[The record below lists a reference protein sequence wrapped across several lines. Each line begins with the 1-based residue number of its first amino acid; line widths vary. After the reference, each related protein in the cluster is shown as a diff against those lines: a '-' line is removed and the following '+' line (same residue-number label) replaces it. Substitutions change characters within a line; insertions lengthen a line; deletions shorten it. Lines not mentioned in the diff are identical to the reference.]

1 MRLSNNLRVKFMKKT
16 VFFKLFLNNVIII
29 IISTMI
35 IAMAGYILIS
45 HTVYRERVETL
56 KGNATAISGF
66 INSGA
71 TPELLESFI
80 YGFSHS
86 TGNDIIIIDN
96 KGKVLMV
103 SNVGDFY
110 TPNTHSIDM
119 EFCKEVLKGR
129 DNIERGTLG
138 GVYKSEMFTLQIPV
152 MSPMPR
158 QVVGA
163 IFISTPAPTMIKMQ
177 LYLYRTLGIAI
188 ICVLLLSLI
197 ISYALSKKISK
208 PIKDMGRAVKKFA
221 KGDFSSRVEHDEKGY
236 NITEIE
242 ELANSFNDMAFSL
255 EKAEDIRNNFISDV
269 SHELRTPMTT
279 IGGFVDGILDG
290 TIPSEKQ
297 NDYLVIV
304 KDEVTRLSSLVN
316 SFLDVTRSESGSQP
330 LELSNFD
337 INETIRRMMI
347 NFENKIS
354 EKEIFVD
361 IDFDEEQCFVRADLS
376 EIKRVLTNLIENA
389 IKFTNIQGI
398 IKISV
403 KSKQQEAEIS
413 VYNTGCGIAE
423 NDRKLIFER
432 FYKVDKSRSLN
443 REGTGIGLYIVKEII
458 NRHGKNIEV
467 KSCENEYAEFIFTL
481 DKAKN

>member
-1 MRLSNNLRVKFMKKT
+1 MKKT
-16 VFFKLFLNNVIII
+16 VFFKLFFNNIIII
-29 IISTMI
+29 IISTLI
-35 IAMAGYILIS
+35 LAMSGYVLIS
-45 HTVYRERVETL
+45 HTAYRERVETL

-66 INSGA
+66 INSGV
-71 TPELLESFI
+71 TPERLESFI

-86 TGNDIIIIDN
+86 TGNSIIIIDD
-96 KGKVLMV
+96 KGKMLMV
-103 SNVGDFY
+103 SSVGDFY
-110 TPNTHSIDM
+110 TPNISSVDM
-119 EFCKEVLKGR
+119 EYCKEVLRGR
-129 DNIERGTLG
+129 EHIDRGTLG
-138 GVYKSEMFTLQIPV
+138 GVYKTEMFTLQMPV
-152 MSPMPR
+152 VSPNPR

-163 IFISTPAPTMIKMQ
+163 IFISAPAPKILRMQ

-188 ICVLLLSLI
+188 ICVLLLSLV
-197 ISYALSKKISK
+197 ISYALSRKISK
-208 PIKDMGRAVKKFA
+208 PIKDMGCAVKKFA
-221 KGDFSSRVEHDEKGY
+221 KGDFSSRVEPGEKGY

-242 ELANSFNDMAFSL
+242 ELAESFNDMAFSL

-290 TIPSEKQ
+290 TIPADKQ

-304 KDEVTRLSSLVN
+304 KDEVSRLSSLVN
-316 SFLDVTRSESGSQP
+316 SFLDVTRSESGSHP

-337 INETIRRMMI
+337 INETIRRMMV
-347 NFENKIS
+347 NFESKIS

-361 IDFDEEQCFVRADLS
+361 INFDAEQCCVRADLG

-389 IKFTNIQGI
+389 IKFTNTQGI

-403 KSKQQEAEIS
+403 RSKQQDAEIS

-432 FYKVDKSRSLN
+432 FYKADKSRSLN

-467 KSCENEYAEFIFTL
+467 KSQENEYAEFIFTL
-481 DKAKN
+481 DKVKS

>member
-1 MRLSNNLRVKFMKKT
+1 MKKT
-16 VFFKLFLNNVIII
+16 VFFKLFFNNIIII
-29 IISTMI
+29 IISTLI
-35 IAMAGYILIS
+35 LAMSGYVLIS

-56 KGNATAISGF
+56 RGNATAISGF
-66 INSGA
+66 INSGV
-71 TPELLESFI
+71 TPERLESFI

-86 TGNDIIIIDN
+86 TGNNIIIIDD
-96 KGKVLMV
+96 KGKILMV
-103 SNVGDFY
+103 SSVGDFY
-110 TPNTHSIDM
+110 TPNASSVDM
-119 EFCKEVLKGR
+119 EYCKEVLRGR
-129 DNIERGTLG
+129 DHIDRGTLG
-138 GVYKSEMFTLQIPV
+138 GVYKAEMFTLQMPV
-152 MSPMPR
+152 MSPNPR

-163 IFISTPAPTMIKMQ
+163 IFISAPAPKMLRMQ
-177 LYLYRTLGIAI
+177 LYLYRTLVIAI
-188 ICVLLLSLI
+188 VCVLLLSLV
-197 ISYALSKKISK
+197 ISYALSRKISK

-221 KGDFSSRVEHDEKGY
+221 KGDFLSRVEPGKKGY

-242 ELANSFNDMAFSL
+242 ELAESFNDMAFSL

-290 TIPSEKQ
+290 TIPADKQ

-304 KDEVTRLSSLVN
+304 KDEVARLSSLIN
-316 SFLDVTRSESGSQP
+316 SFLDVTRSESGSHP
-330 LELSNFD
+330 LEFSNFD
-337 INETIRRMMI
+337 INETIRRMMV
-347 NFENKIS
+347 NFESKIS

-361 IDFDEEQCFVRADLS
+361 IDFDAEQCLVKADLG

-389 IKFTNIQGI
+389 IKFTNKQGI

-403 KSKQQEAEIS
+403 KSRQQDAEIS

-432 FYKVDKSRSLN
+432 FYKADKSRSLN

-467 KSCENEYAEFIFTL
+467 RSQENEYAEFIFTL
-481 DKAKN
+481 DKVKN